1 MPTSPGG
8 RRTHVPDAS
17 PTLGASEPRTADW
30 RLDARRQASRICGAL
45 KVTFPSVPR
54 SLRET
59 GQPLV
64 WLTLGLLAS
73 TIYLYGASLVR
84 VEGGYTPPVPLFP
97 PQAVVLAVLLLTP
110 ARRWWVMLV
119 VYYVLRV
126 ATGLANG
133 IDPRFSLVS
142 NVAGVVEPLIGA
154 LLLGRFT
161 RLPPRFAGL
170 HQMSWYATC
179 VTAAAALGATL
190 GAIVRLVM
198 AGSPFWVS
206 WQAWF
211 LGDALASLLLTP
223 AILLWANVDRRALR
237 ASARARGG
245 EIAFVFAVLIVVA
258 CLVFGTR
265 FQDADMAPALLYVPV
280 PLLVW
285 AAMRFD
291 PLGLASAL
299 FILTVFAISGVANDQ
314 GPFDGRTREANL
326 LTLQLFLAG
335 LGVPLYFLAA
345 IVGERRRVRLHLEQ
359 SERRYRAVVSNFPQ
373 GGVLLFGA
381 DQRHI
386 FADGQGLRDAG
397 LAREQVEGKTP
408 TEAFPP
414 DVAAALAPHYA
425 GAVAGRRAAFDL
437 VHAGRTYYTQVVP
450 ITNAGSASGMVV
462 MQDVSEQRR
471 AEVLAELDR
480 VKTAFFNDVSHEFRT
495 PLTLLLGPLE
505 ELLSAPPERVGPAE
519 REQLENAHHNAQRL
533 LRLVNTLLDLARL
546 EAGRL
551 EATYEPTDLPT
562 LTADLAGVFR
572 SAIERAGLRLVV
584 ACPPLNELVY
594 VDRDHWERI
603 VFNLLSNALKFT
615 LRGQIEVR
623 LGMHGRSVEL
633 TVRDTGTGIPPEE
646 LPELFTRFHRVPTAA
661 ARTDEGSGIGLA
673 LVQQLVRLHGG
684 SMRVDS
690 VLGAGTTFTVTIPR
704 GALHLPVER
713 IASRRSASHV
723 PQADMYL
730 EDAQHWLARPSAGG
744 GAVPTVT
751 GARPPTAD
759 RQVRLLVADDNAD
772 MRAYI
777 ARLLQQR
784 GVVQVVAD
792 GSAALA
798 VAIAWQPDLILADV
812 MMPGLDGLALLHAV
826 RDNALLRLVPFIL
839 LSARADNQTRVDGLR
854 AGADDYLVKPFA
866 AAELLARVDGQL
878 ESLRARG
885 EARAAAERRRLARD
899 LHDSVSQTLYAA
911 NMTADALPSLW
922 RQDPEEA
929 LRALVDLRRL
939 TSAAQAEMRALLL
952 ELRPEVLSRAPLEE
966 LLRTLVN
973 TAVAKTAGPVEAWL
987 DPAPALPPDV
997 QEALYRIAQEALHNA
1012 VKHAQP
1018 RRLTVRL
1025 TADPPARVAIDG
1037 STTSEATYWAGTLEL
1052 EVADSGTGFD
1062 PRQAPSSR
1070 LGLRSMRERATSIGA
1085 DFELTSQPAIGTTI
1099 RVRWQGSSAAQ
1110 DAGPPP
1116 ALMAVRVT

>member
-1 MPTSPGG
+1 L
-8 RRTHVPDAS
+8 R
-17 PTLGASEPRTADW
+17 
-30 RLDARRQASRICGAL
+30 
-45 KVTFPSVPR
+45 VTIPSVPHW
-54 SLRET
+54 LRET
-59 GQPLV
+59 GPHLV
-64 WLTLGLLAS
+64 WLTLGVLAS
-73 TIYLYGASLVR
+73 TFYLYGASLVR
-84 VEGGYTPPVPLFP
+84 GEGRYAPPAPLFP

-110 ARRWWVMLV
+110 ARRWWVMLAA
-119 VYYVLRV
+119 YYILRV
-126 ATGLANG
+126 ASGLANG
-133 IDPRFSLVS
+133 IDPRFTLVS
-142 NVAGVVEPLIGA
+142 NVAGVMEPLIGA
-154 LLLGRFT
+154 LLLRRFI

-170 HQMSWYATC
+170 RDLSWYATS
-179 VTAAAALGATL
+179 VTAAAAVGATL
-190 GAIVRLVM
+190 GATVRLVM
-198 AGSPFWVS
+198 AGSPFWAS

-211 LGDALASLLLTP
+211 LSDALASLLLTP
-223 AILLWANVDRRALR
+223 AILLWAKVDRRALR

-245 EIAFVFAVLIVVA
+245 EIAIVFAVLIVVSFV
-258 CLVFGTR
+258 VFGTR
-265 FQDADMAPALLYVPV
+265 FQDADAAPALLYVPV

-291 PLGLASAL
+291 PLGLANAL
-299 FILTVFAISGVANDQ
+299 FILTVFAVGGVANDQ
-314 GPFDGRTREANL
+314 GPFVGRTREANL

-335 LGVPLYFLAA
+335 LGVPLVFLAA
-345 IVGERRRVRLHLEQ
+345 IVGERRRVRLRLEQ
-359 SERRYRAVVSNFPQ
+359 SEQRYRAVVSNFPH

-381 DQRHI
+381 DERHM

-397 LAREQVEGKTP
+397 LAKEVVEGKTP
-408 TEAFPP
+408 AEAFPP

-425 GAVAGRRAAFDL
+425 GAVAGQRAAFDL

-450 ITNAGSASGMVV
+450 ITNAGSATGMVV

-480 VKTAFFNDVSHEFRT
+480 AKTAFFNDVSHEFRT

-519 REQLENAHHNAQRL
+519 RQQLESAHHNAQRL

-546 EAGRL
+546 ESGRL
-551 EATYEPTDLPT
+551 QATYEPTDLPT
-562 LTADLAGVFR
+562 LTADLASVFR

-584 ACPPLNELVY
+584 DCPPLNEHVY
-594 VDRDHWERI
+594 VDHDHWEHI
-603 VFNLLSNALKFT
+603 VFNLVSNALKFT

-646 LPELFTRFHRVPTAA
+646 LPNLFTRFHRVPSAT

-684 SMRVDS
+684 NMRVES
-690 VLGAGTTFTVTIPR
+690 VLGVGTTFTVTIPR
-704 GALHLPVER
+704 GAMHLPTER
-713 IASRRSASHV
+713 IASKPSASHV
-723 PQADMYL
+723 PRADMYL
-730 EDAQHWLARPSAGG
+730 EEAQHWLSGPAAGG
-744 GAVPTVT
+744 GALPTVT
-751 GARPPTAD
+751 GARPPTAEG
-759 RQVRLLVADDNAD
+759 QVRLLVADDNAD

-777 ARLLQQR
+777 TRLLQQR

-798 VAIAWQPDLILADV
+798 VAIAWQPDLIVADV
-812 MMPGLDGLALLHAV
+812 MMPGLDGLALLRAV
-826 RDNALLRLVPFIL
+826 RDNAQLRLVPFIL
-839 LSARADNQTRVDGLR
+839 LSARADNQTRVEGLR

-885 EARAAAERRRLARD
+885 EARAATERRRLARD

-922 RQDPEEA
+922 RQDPDEA
-929 LRALVDLRRL
+929 LRALGDLRRL

-966 LLRTLVN
+966 LLRMLVT
-973 TAVAKTAGPVEAWL
+973 TAAAKTTAHVDAWL
-987 DPAPALPPDV
+987 DPAPALPRDV

-1012 VKHAQP
+1012 VKHARP
-1018 RRLTVRL
+1018 TRLTVRL
-1025 TADPPARVAIDG
+1025 AADPPASVTSEA
-1037 STTSEATYWAGTLEL
+1037 STTSEANGSAPSASWAGTLQL
-1052 EVADSGTGFD
+1052 AVADSGTGFD
-1062 PRQAPSSR
+1062 PQLAPSGR
-1070 LGLRSMRERATSIGA
+1070 LGLRSMRERASSIGA
-1085 DFELTSQPAIGTTI
+1085 AFELTSQPGFGSTVRVTWHGTA
-1099 RVRWQGSSAAQ
+1099 AAQ
-1110 DAGPPP
+1110 DAAPP
-1116 ALMAVRVT
+1116 AALVAARAT